1 MFNPGGIDHSISDM
15 GLVLSITFM
24 VPLIGAIAGTILA
37 NLAALH
43 KGQKGTGRQN
53 G

>member
-1 MFNPGGIDHSISDM
+1 MFNAGGINHLIRDI

-24 VPLIGAIAGTILA
+24 VPFIGAIAGTIAA
-37 NLAALH
+37 NLKAFH
-43 KGQKGTGRQN
+43 TGRKGTGRQN